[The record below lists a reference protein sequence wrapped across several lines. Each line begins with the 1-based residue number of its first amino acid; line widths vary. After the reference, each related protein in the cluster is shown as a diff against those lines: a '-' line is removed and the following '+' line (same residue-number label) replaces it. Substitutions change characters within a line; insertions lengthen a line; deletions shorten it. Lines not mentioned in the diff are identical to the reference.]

1 MRAVLLL
8 LSRRWRLLALL
19 ILAGCAAPLPPPKP
33 AAPAPAVGPPSPP
46 RPAPPSVVRFGDGLL
61 DQLELQVQG
70 GHCLLRWRGEF
81 PSDAVSALSQALGE
95 LEQHRCSRKSLALDL
110 RGGDIGPATTLG
122 AMLRNRQF
130 DTELLPGSRCQTPCA
145 LVFAAGRQRLMP
157 EEGPTAQLLLSQVRR
172 DQDFGQS
179 VCETELSR
187 GQQLTLTRYLR
198 AMLPPATAAVMYQK
212 ISRATCRRHDILDAP
227 EALATGLAT
236 GMQAAGTR

>member
-1 MRAVLLL
+1 MRAALSL
-8 LSRRWRLLALL
+8 LSRRWQALALL
-19 ILAGCAAPLPPPKP
+19 LLAGCAARPLPPQP
-33 AAPAPAVGPPSPP
+33 AAAPPAPLAQPSP
-46 RPAPPSVVRFGDGLL
+46 APKAPSSVRFGDGLL
-61 DQLELQVQG
+61 DQFELQVQG

-81 PSDAVSALSQALGE
+81 PADAVPALGQALSE
-95 LEQHRCSRKSLALDL
+95 LEQHRCTRKTLALDL

-157 EEGPTAQLLLSQVRR
+157 EDGHQAQLLLSQVRR
-172 DQDFGQS
+172 DQDFGQA
-179 VCETELSR
+179 VCETELNR

-198 AMLPPATAAVMYQK
+198 AMLPPATAAVVYQK
-212 ISRATCRRHDILDAP
+212 ISRATCRRHDILDAS

-236 GMQAAGTR
+236 GMLPASLR

>member
-8 LSRRWRLLALL
+8 LSRRWQLLALL
-19 ILAGCAAPLPPPKP
+19 VLAGCAARPLPPPP
-33 AAPAPAVGPPSPP
+33 AASPQPPARPSPP
-46 RPAPPSVVRFGDGLL
+46 PPAPSSVRFGDGLL
-61 DQLELQVQG
+61 DQLELKVQG
-70 GHCLLRWRGEF
+70 GHCRLHWRGEF
-81 PSDAVSALSQALGE
+81 PADAVPALSQALRE
-95 LEQHRCSRKSLALDL
+95 LEQYRCTRKTLALDL

-172 DQDFGQS
+172 DQDFGQA

-198 AMLPPATAAVMYQK
+198 AMLPPATASVMYQK
-212 ISRATCRRHDILDAP
+212 ISRATCRRYDTLQAP

-236 GMQAAGTR
+236 GLQAAGAP

>member
-8 LSRRWRLLALL
+8 LLFRRWRLLALL
-19 ILAGCAAPLPPPKP
+19 ALAGCAAPPPPSKP
-33 AAPAPAVGPPSPP
+33 PAPAIAAPVPS

-61 DQLELQVQG
+61 DQFELQVQG

-81 PSDAVSALSQALGE
+81 PADAVAALGQALSE
-95 LEQHRCSRKSLALDL
+95 MEQHRCTRKTLVMDL

-145 LVFAAGRQRLMP
+145 LVFAAGRQRLIP
-157 EEGPTAQLLLSQVRR
+157 EDGPTAQLLLSQPRR
-172 DQDFGQS
+172 DQDFGQA

-198 AMLPPATAAVMYQK
+198 AMLPPATAAIVYQK
-212 ISRATCRRHDILDAP
+212 IGRATCRRHDILDAP

-236 GMQAAGTR
+236 GMLPAGSR